1 MDPDSIFIIFLFL
14 IVFVLTIGS
23 IIGLF
28 RKIWKSNFPNLIKIL
43 LIVPLLIFLV
53 FAILKFDTVESGNVV
68 LSTVEI
74 IMLAASFLIGL
85 NWSINL
91 TRKQSFQKANLP
103 QYLKI
108 IILTIIF
115 TILIPGLFY
124 LTANFFDKLNLMGNG
139 G

>member
-1 MDPDSIFIIFLFL
+1 
-14 IVFVLTIGS
+14 
-23 IIGLF
+23 LF